1 MEEESEYSS
10 KYIKNCYISGKKY
23 IPEYFYIENN
33 QIDNSSVSISN
44 TFDGEIKFSGCSQSD
59 PTQENHILGTTGGMV
74 SPKNI
79 VFRTIGGGSF
89 SRDDILT
96 TIKGDIRGV
105 GANDLSLVRTQC
117 SQVASGNYSSI
128 LGGIENRTSNV
139 ASIVIG
145 GSNNQSLRT
154 NSVIVAGN
162 LNTNISSNSTIITGN
177 GNINS
182 NFSSSSII
190 VSGSNNLVNSSNS
203 GIMTGI
209 DQFIG
214 DGQSNFAIIT
224 GSNNDINI
232 TGTARPNSTI
242 LTGETNYLRA
252 SNSTIVSGN
261 NQNVQTNSSGVCF
274 VTGLG
279 NNILPD
285 TNVGN
290 ISILNGISNFSLNAQ
305 SCIISGSNNTLPN
318 ISRANNMIFTG
329 LNNTNNNSTGTA
341 SNSSVITGIDNK
353 LGAGGSTLIFNG
365 SNNQTQQGSSS
376 VSISGNGNTIQQ
388 SNSILVSGQGNALT
402 NLSRGNS
409 ILFTGLSNIN
419 NSSRNTLITGNLN
432 NLGTSGASNHTFIGT
447 GTNNLT
453 AFTES
458 AIVTGNSNRQNTT
471 SSSNSII
478 FTGSNNDQTFGS
490 RGNNLIGTGI
500 GNTGTNSVSTGIFT
514 GKSNINNTS
523 AFISGA
529 VISTGENNTIN
540 SLHSYIGSGVSNSI
554 LTATSTSSSIIS
566 GLSNTCSN
574 RTNTS
579 IGTGFNNSNIDG
591 NSICITG
598 NRNRITSTS
607 TSLNAFI
614 GTGTS
619 NSVPNL
625 LSLQSGVLTG
635 SQNTV
640 SNANSA
646 IVTGSTNRI
655 TSTLSFIG
663 GGQSNLLS
671 ATQTGVMTGVNSTMI
686 GTTTNSC
693 VGSGALNEINAITNS
708 FAAGFGLCN
717 TTQNSSASFGQF
729 NAPGVLNTSNRI
741 FMIGNGTGAAA
752 LRRNAFSVT
761 FDGNCYGAGFINGGA
776 DFSEYFES
784 YNGQNIEAG
793 TTVCMVNDGKIIPSS
808 LSSSDPFGVVVKKSG
823 FVGNASEDEWIG
835 KYEKDEKGEII
846 YDTVNEE
853 IIEDEFQTETVDV
866 EVLEKDNLRFVKNII
881 QKSISI
887 PIMEEQNIY
896 DLSTNE
902 IMRTEQIQKK
912 KITIQSKSIPRISPL
927 FDTSLTYIPRS
938 QRSEWHMVA
947 LVGQVVVSEGQK
959 INPEWDYLGKSK
971 YILK

>member
-1 MEEESEYSS
+1 MKKNSS
-10 KYIKNCYISGKKY
+10 QFITNNCYNTEKKY
-23 IPEYFYIENN
+23 IPEYFYINN
-33 QIDNSSVSISN
+33 TYTNRIVSNNLGFNGDIRN
-44 TFDGEIKFSGCSQSD
+44 VGCAGND
-59 PTQENHILGTTGGMV
+59 PSQENHILQTSGGTV

-79 VFRTIGGGSF
+79 VLRTTGGGSF
-89 SRDDILT
+89 SRDDTLT
-96 TIKGDIRGV
+96 MIKGDIRGV
-105 GANDLSLVRTQC
+105 GANDFSLVRIQC

-145 GSNNQSLRT
+145 GSNNQSLGT

-190 VSGSNNLVNSSNS
+190 VSGLNNLVNSSNS
-203 GIMTGI
+203 GIMSGI
-209 DQFIG
+209 DLFIG

-224 GSNNDINI
+224 GSNNEIN
-232 TGTARPNSTI
+232 TTATARPNSTI

-252 SNSTIVSGN
+252 LSSTIVSGN
-261 NQNVQTNSSGVCF
+261 NQNVQTTSTGICLI
-274 VTGLG
+274 TGLG
-279 NNILPD
+279 NNIPASS
-285 TNVGN
+285 VGN
-290 ISILNGISNFSLNAQ
+290 ISILNGISNFSLNPQ

-329 LNNTNNNSTGTA
+329 LNNTNSNPSGTA
-341 SNSSVITGIDNK
+341 SNSTVITGINNK
-353 LGAGGSTLIFNG
+353 LGSGGSTLCFNG
-365 SNNQTQQGSSS
+365 SNNLLQTGNSS
-376 VSISGNGNTIQQ
+376 VSISGNGNIIQQ

-402 NLSRGNS
+402 NGSRGNS

-447 GTNNLT
+447 GTNNLS
-453 AFTES
+453 AFTDG

-471 SSSNSII
+471 GSSNSII
-478 FTGSNNDQTFGS
+478 FTGSNNDQTFSS

-514 GKSNINNTS
+514 GKSNINIS
-523 AFISGA
+523 VAISGG

-540 SLHSYIGSGVSNSI
+540 SIYSYIGSGVSNSI
-554 LTATSTSSSIIS
+554 STLSTSSSIIS
-566 GLSNTCSN
+566 GLRNFCSN
-574 RTNTS
+574 RSNTS
-579 IGTGFNNSNIDG
+579 IGTGFNNSNLDA

-598 NRNRITSTS
+598 NTNRIIAGSATF
-607 TSLNAFI
+607 NAFI

-625 LSLQSGVLTG
+625 LSVQSGVLTG

-655 TSTLSFIG
+655 TSILSFIG
-663 GGQSNLLS
+663 GGQSNLLTG
-671 ATQTGVMTGVNSTMI
+671 TQTGIITGVNSIMN

-693 VGSGALNEINAITNS
+693 IGSGSLNEINAITNS
-708 FAAGFGLCN
+708 FASGFGLCN

-729 NAPGVLNTSNRI
+729 NLPGVLMTFNRI

-761 FDGNCYGAGFINGGA
+761 LNGNCYGAGFITGGA

-793 TTVCMVNDGKIIPSS
+793 TTVCMVNNSKIIPSS
-808 LSSSDPFGVVVKKSG
+808 LSTSDPFGVVVKKSG
-823 FVGNASEDEWIG
+823 FVGNACEDEWIG
-835 KYEKDEKGEII
+835 KYERDEKGEII

-853 IIEDEFQTETVDV
+853 IIEGEFETQTVDV
-866 EVLEKDNLRFVKNII
+866 EILEKDNSRFVKNII

-902 IMRTEQIQKK
+902 IIRTEQIQKK

-947 LVGQVVVSEGQK
+947 LVGQVWVNEGQK
-959 INPEWDYLGKSK
+959 INSEWDYLGKSK

>member
-1 MEEESEYSS
+1 MEEEFECST
-10 KYIKNCYISGKKY
+10 KYIKNCYISTKKY

-33 QIDNSSVSISN
+33 QIDNSSASN
-44 TFDGEIKFSGCSQSD
+44 AFNGEIKFSGCSQSD
-59 PTQENHILGTTGGMV
+59 PTQENHILVTTGGTV

-145 GSNNQSLRT
+145 GSNNQSLGT

-162 LNTNISSNSTIITGN
+162 LNNNISSNSTIITGN
-177 GNINS
+177 SNINS
-182 NFSSSSII
+182 NVSSSSII

-252 SNSTIVSGN
+252 ISSTIVSGN
-261 NQNVQTNSSGVCF
+261 NQNVQTTSSGVSF
-274 VTGLG
+274 VTGIG
-279 NNILPD
+279 NNIPA
-285 TNVGN
+285 TSVGN

-318 ISRANNMIFTG
+318 ISRQNNMIFTG

-353 LGAGGSTLIFNG
+353 LGSGGSTLIFNG

-376 VSISGNGNTIQQ
+376 VSISGIGNSIQQ
-388 SNSILVSGQGNALT
+388 SNSILVSGQGNLIT

-409 ILFTGLSNIN
+409 ILFTGLSNTN

-432 NLGTSGASNHTFIGT
+432 NLGTGGASNQTFIGT
-447 GTNNLT
+447 GNNNVSVFTNG
-453 AFTES
+453 
-458 AIVTGNSNRQNTT
+458 AIVTGQSNSQNITGST
-471 SSSNSII
+471 NSII
-478 FTGSNNDQTFGS
+478 FTGSNNNQTAVGRS
-490 RGNNLIGTGI
+490 NNLIGTGI
-500 GNTGTNSVSTGIFT
+500 GHTCANSVSTGIFT

-523 AFISGA
+523 AAISGA
-529 VISTGENNTIN
+529 VISSGENNTITG
-540 SLHSYIGSGVSNSI
+540 LYCYIGSGVSNSI
-554 LTATSTSSSIIS
+554 LIGTSSTGSSIIS
-566 GLSNTCSN
+566 GLRNTCSN
-574 RTNTS
+574 RANTS
-579 IGTGFNNSNIDG
+579 IGTGFNNSNFDG
-591 NSICITG
+591 NSISITG
-598 NRNRITSTS
+598 NTNRINSTS
-607 TSLNAFI
+607 TALNAFI
-614 GTGTS
+614 GTGNS
-619 NSVPNL
+619 NSMSNT
-625 LSLQSGVLTG
+625 LSVQSGILTG
-635 SQNTV
+635 SLNTIT
-640 SNANSA
+640 SSNSA

-655 TSTLSFIG
+655 TSSLSFIG
-663 GGQSNLLS
+663 GGESNLLGF
-671 ATQTGVMTGVNSTMI
+671 AQTGIITGVNSRMV

-693 VGSGALNEINAITNS
+693 IGSGTVNEINQITNS
-708 FAAGFGLCN
+708 FAAGFALCN
-717 TTQNSSASFGQF
+717 TTQNSSASFGQY

-741 FMIGNGTGAAA
+741 FMIGNGTGPTS

-761 FDGNCYGAGFINGGA
+761 LNGICYGAGFINGGA

-835 KYEKDEKGEII
+835 KYERDEKGEII
-846 YDTVNEE
+846 YDIVNEE
-853 IIEDEFQTETVDV
+853 IVEDEFQTETVDV